1 MICMAGR
8 DPVLQFYVPFPGSGN
23 VDSREFGARE
33 KPLSLTGIEYSCG
46 WRNFGAPPVDAQTEV
61 VFMFGF
67 TPYNYE
73 TFRRNTLIKDMVMT
87 KFLGAPK
94 PGDKAPDFEGR
105 TIEGDRIRLSD
116 YEGERNVVLSF
127 GSATCPF
134 TTASI
139 RGLND
144 LYDDFSDEVEF
155 LFVYVREA
163 HPGEELGPHKKMHDK
178 VAAAE
183 MLRESEDIEMP
194 MIVDDLNGKIHRK
207 YGKAP
212 NPTYLIDRGG
222 RVAFRMLNTNPK
234 VLGEA
239 IEELLERQEER
250 GVDHVVV
257 HGGEYNGIPKASA
270 LLHTHRALKRG
281 GKKSIDDFKEEMG
294 WPGRIAVTGSHAIEP
309 VIEHPLSVLAMAGAV
324 AGVVAL
330 GVWGGLALRKRRLQQ
345 YRNPY
350 DYGQFKPRRRDR
362 NDRNDYE
369 AVGI

>member
-1 MICMAGR
+1 M
-8 DPVLQFYVPFPGSGN
+8 L
-23 VDSREFGARE
+23 
-33 KPLSLTGIEYSCG
+33 
-46 WRNFGAPPVDAQTEV
+46 
-61 VFMFGF
+61 GF

-73 TFRRNTLIKDMVMT
+73 TFRRNLLIKDMVVT
-87 KFLGAPK
+87 KFLRAPK

-105 TIEGDRIRLSD
+105 TIDGDRIRLSD
-116 YEGERNVVLSF
+116 YIGESNVVLTF

-139 RGLND
+139 RGLNE
-144 LYDDFSDEVEF
+144 LHEEFSDEVEF

-163 HPGEELGPHKKMHDK
+163 HPGEELGPHQDMRDK
-178 VAAAE
+178 VRAAE
-183 MLRESEDIEMP
+183 MLRDEEDIEMP
-194 MIVDDLNGKIHRK
+194 VIVDDLNGRIHKK

-212 NPTYLIDRGG
+212 NPTYLIDRSG
-222 RVAFRMLNTNPK
+222 RIAFRMLNTNAA
-234 VLGEA
+234 VLANA

-257 HGGEYNGIPKASA
+257 MGGEYHGIPKASA

-281 GKKSIDDFKEEMG
+281 GRKSIDDFKSEMG
-294 WPGRIAVTGSHAIEP
+294 WPGRLAVTGSHVVEP
-309 VIEHPLSVLAMAGAV
+309 VIEHPMMVLAMAGAA

-330 GVWGGLALRKRRLQQ
+330 GIWGGLALRKRRLAP

-350 DYGQFKPRRRDR
+350 DYGQFKSYRRDR
-362 NDRNDYE
+362 SDYE

>member
-1 MICMAGR
+1 MDGIWLFEKNPGVVQASNKVALTRQFSAGR
-8 DPVLQFYVPFPGSGN
+8 D
-23 VDSREFGARE
+23 RR
-33 KPLSLTGIEYSCG
+33 
-46 WRNFGAPPVDAQTEV
+46 RTEV

-73 TFRRNTLIKDMVMT
+73 TFRRNLLIKDMVMT

-105 TIEGDRIRLSD
+105 TLDGDRVRLSD
-116 YEGERNVVLSF
+116 YEGEKNVVVTF

-134 TTASI
+134 TASSL

-144 LYDDFSDEVEF
+144 LYEHLEDEVEF

-163 HPGEELGPHKKMHDK
+163 HPGEELGPHKKMRDK
-178 VAAAE
+178 VTAAE
-183 MLRESEDIEMP
+183 MLRDLESVEMP
-194 MIVDDLNGKIHRK
+194 IIVDDLNGRIHRK

-212 NPTYLIDRGG
+212 NPTYLVDRSG
-222 RVAFRMLNTNPK
+222 RIAFRMLNTNPK
-234 VLGEA
+234 VLAEA

-257 HGGEYNGIPKASA
+257 HGGEYNGMPKASA

-281 GKKSIDDFKEEMG
+281 GKKSIDDFKQEMG

-309 VIEHPLSVLAMAGAV
+309 VIEHPLSVLAVAGAAV
-324 AGVVAL
+324 GVVAL
-330 GVWGGLALRKRRLQQ
+330 GVWGGLTLRKRRLQQ

-350 DYGQFKPRRRDR
+350 DYGQFKMRKRDR

>member
-1 MICMAGR
+1 M
-8 DPVLQFYVPFPGSGN
+8 L
-23 VDSREFGARE
+23 
-33 KPLSLTGIEYSCG
+33 
-46 WRNFGAPPVDAQTEV
+46 
-61 VFMFGF
+61 GF

-73 TFRRNTLIKDMVMT
+73 TFRRNLLIKDMVMT

-105 TIEGDRIRLSD
+105 TVHGDRIRLSD
-116 YEGERNVVLSF
+116 YRGESNVVLTF

-134 TTASI
+134 STASI

-144 LYDDFSDEVEF
+144 LYKDYSDEVEF

-163 HPGEELGPHKKMHDK
+163 HPGEELGPHKNMGDK
-178 VAAAE
+178 VRAAE
-183 MLRESEDIEMP
+183 LFRDAEDVEMP
-194 MIVDDLNGKIHRK
+194 IIVDDLNGRVHRK

-212 NPTYLIDRGG
+212 NPTYLIDRSG
-222 RVAFRMLNTNPK
+222 RIAFRMLNTDAS
-234 VLGEA
+234 VLGAA
-239 IEELLERQEER
+239 IEELLDRQEER
-250 GVDHVVV
+250 GVDHVIV

-281 GKKSIDDFKEEMG
+281 GKKSIDDFKQEMG
-294 WPGRIAVTGSHAIEP
+294 WPGRLAVTSSHVVEP
-309 VIEHPLSVLAMAGAV
+309 VIEHPLTMLAMAGAA
-324 AGVVAL
+324 AGVVVL

-350 DYGQFKPRRRDR
+350 DYGQFKSHRRDR

>member
-1 MICMAGR
+1 M
-8 DPVLQFYVPFPGSGN
+8 L
-23 VDSREFGARE
+23 
-33 KPLSLTGIEYSCG
+33 
-46 WRNFGAPPVDAQTEV
+46 
-61 VFMFGF
+61 GF

-73 TFRRNTLIKDMVMT
+73 TFRRNLLIRDMVIT

-116 YEGERNVVLSF
+116 YQGKSNVVLTL

-134 TTASI
+134 STSSI
-139 RGLND
+139 RGLNA
-144 LYDDFSDEVEF
+144 LYKDYSDEMEF
-155 LFVYVREA
+155 LFVYIREA
-163 HPGEELGPHKKMHDK
+163 HPGEELGAHKEMRDK
-178 VAAAE
+178 VQAAE
-183 MLRESEDIEMP
+183 MFQEAEDIEMP
-194 MIVDDLNGKIHRK
+194 IIVDDLNGRIHRK

-212 NPTYLIDRGG
+212 NPTYLIDRSG
-222 RVAFRMLNTNPK
+222 RIAFRMLNTDTS

-250 GVDHVVV
+250 GADHVVV
-257 HGGEYNGIPKASA
+257 HGGEYRGMPKAGA

-281 GKKSIDDFKEEMG
+281 GKKSIHDFKQEMG
-294 WPGRIAVTGSHAIEP
+294 WPGRLVVAGSHVAEP
-309 VIEHPLSVLAMAGAV
+309 VIEHPLTILAMAGAT

-330 GVWGGLALRKRRLQQ
+330 GIWGGLALRKRRLQQ

-350 DYGQFKPRRRDR
+350 EYGKFRSRRRDE
-362 NDRNDYE
+362 NDRSDYE

>member
-1 MICMAGR
+1 M
-8 DPVLQFYVPFPGSGN
+8 L
-23 VDSREFGARE
+23 
-33 KPLSLTGIEYSCG
+33 
-46 WRNFGAPPVDAQTEV
+46 
-61 VFMFGF
+61 GF

-73 TFRRNTLIKDMVMT
+73 TFRRNLLIKDMVVT

-116 YEGERNVVLSF
+116 YQGERNVVLTI

-134 TTASI
+134 TAASI

-144 LYDDFSDEVEF
+144 LYEDFSDEVEF

-163 HPGEELGPHKKMHDK
+163 HPGEEIGPHKSMADK
-178 VAAAE
+178 VRAAE
-183 MLRESEDIEMP
+183 LLRDEEDIQMP
-194 MIVDDLNGKIHRK
+194 IIVDDLHGRIHRK

-212 NPTYLIDRGG
+212 NPTYLIDRSG
-222 RVAFRMLNTNPK
+222 RIAFRMLNTNAT

-239 IEELLERQEER
+239 IEELLDRQEER
-250 GVDHVVV
+250 GVEHVIV
-257 HGGEYNGIPKASA
+257 HGGEYHGIPKATA

-281 GKKSIDDFKEEMG
+281 GQKSIDDFKQEMG
-294 WPGRIAVTGSHAIEP
+294 WPGRLAVTGSHVVEP
-309 VIEHPLSVLAMAGAV
+309 IVEHPVMVLALAGAA

-330 GVWGGLALRKRRLQQ
+330 GIWGGLALRKRRLQTH
-345 YRNPY
+345 RDPY
-350 DYGQFKPRRRDR
+350 NYGQFKPRRRDKT
-362 NDRNDYE
+362 DRNDYE

>member
-1 MICMAGR
+1 
-8 DPVLQFYVPFPGSGN
+8 
-23 VDSREFGARE
+23 
-33 KPLSLTGIEYSCG
+33 
-46 WRNFGAPPVDAQTEV
+46 
-61 VFMFGF
+61 MFGF

-73 TFRRNTLIKDMVMT
+73 TFRRNLLIKDMVVT

-94 PGDKAPDFEGR
+94 PGDKAPDFQGR

-116 YEGERNVVLSF
+116 YRGESNVVLTF

-134 TTASI
+134 TAASL
-139 RGLND
+139 RGLNE
-144 LYDDFSDEVEF
+144 LYEDFGDEVEF

-163 HPGEELGPHKKMHDK
+163 HPGEELGPHEDMRDK
-178 VAAAE
+178 VRAAE
-183 MLRESEDIEMP
+183 LLRDEEDVEMP
-194 MIVDDLNGKIHRK
+194 IIVDDLNGRIHKK

-212 NPTYLIDRGG
+212 NPTYLIDRSG
-222 RVAFRMLNTNPK
+222 RIAFRMLNTNAS

-250 GVDHVVV
+250 GTDHVIVR
-257 HGGEYNGIPKASA
+257 GGEYQGIPKASA

-281 GKKSIDDFKEEMG
+281 GKKSIDDFKNEMG
-294 WPGRIAVTGSHAIEP
+294 LPGRLAVTGSRAVGP
-309 VIEHPLSVLAMAGAV
+309 VVEHPGMVLAMAGAA

-330 GVWGGLALRKRRLQQ
+330 GIWGGLALRKRRRQT

-350 DYGQFKPRRRDR
+350 DYAQFRPYNRDR
-362 NDRNDYE
+362 GDYE